1 MKNLL
6 IIGATSAIAQAVSRR
21 YARNGDRFFLV
32 ARNADKLRLIAD
44 DLELRGASG
53 VGFALLD
60 LNDRAS
66 QSGVVQQAFSE
77 LGQIDIVLV
86 AHGSLPDQET
96 CETDISVLL
105 DEVNTNALSTIA
117 LLTDIAN
124 RLQQQRNA
132 TLAVITSVAGE
143 RGRQS
148 NYVYGSAKAMVS
160 TFLQGLRNRF
170 SRARCAVNV
179 LDIRPGFVDTP
190 MTAEFDKGLLWAQPE
205 TVARDIEKA
214 IARGRML
221 VYTPFFWRFIM
232 LVIRSIPES
241 VFRRLGL

>member
-21 YARNGDRFFLV
+21 YARNGNRLFLV
-32 ARNADKLRLIAD
+32 ARNEDKLKLIAD
-44 DLELRGASG
+44 DLDLRGASG
-53 VGFALLD
+53 VGQAVLD
-60 LNDRAS
+60 INDHTNHS
-66 QSGVVQQAFSE
+66 KVLQQAFDE
-77 LGQIDIVLV
+77 LGQVDIVLI
-86 AHGSLPDQET
+86 AHGSLPDQAT
-96 CETDISVLL
+96 CQTDIKLL
-105 DEVNTNALSTIA
+105 LEEMNTNALSTVA
-117 LLTDIAN
+117 LLTDLAN

-170 SRARCAVNV
+170 SLANSDVNV

-190 MTAEFDKGLLWAQPE
+190 MTADFDKGLLWAQPE
-205 TVARDIEKA
+205 AVARDIEKA
-214 IARGRML
+214 ITRGRML
-221 VYTPFFWRFIM
+221 LYTPFFWRFIM
-232 LVIRSIPES
+232 LVIRSIPERI
-241 VFRRLGL
+241 FRKLGL